1 MYACLHVLYRVCK
14 HVGRHGAGTWG
25 SRFVQIG
32 GGGGGGG
39 QVGTYICYSTVV
51 RAYVPQHASTFVATG
66 RLGIVR

>member
-1 MYACLHVLYRVCK
+1 ML
-14 HVGRHGAGTWG
+14 AGTAQVRGVVG
-25 SRFVQIG
+25 SYKSG
-32 GGGGGGG
+32 EGGGGGG